1 MNTYTYSEAR
11 QKLATLLEKAK
22 KEGKVIITRKDGSVF
37 ELKAILKKRS
47 PLDVKG
53 INIRINSDEI
63 IDIIKEVRQRGWE
76 VWIEKI
82 EYRISKVEYRRYNI
96 KCIIANW

>member
-22 KEGKVIITRKDGSVF
+22 NQGRVLITRKDGSVF
-37 ELKAILKKRS
+37 ELKAILEKSS

-53 INIRINSDEI
+53 INLKINREEI
-63 IDIIKEVRQRGWE
+63 IDILNEVRKR
-76 VWIEKI
+76 
-82 EYRISKVEYRRYNI
+82 
-96 KCIIANW
+96 